1 MNTGKIRVGDENAKE
16 MKRRCVRDE
25 ARRVRERRWKLM
37 GIDMRRTCVREKVKI
52 GKDDREKQG
61 ERRETE
67 SGLRNNLD
75 FCGCRHA
82 DVVVFGGGQI
92 LSLCFTF

>member
-1 MNTGKIRVGDENAKE
+1 
-16 MKRRCVRDE
+16 MKRRCVRDK

-67 SGLRNNLD
+67 RVD
-75 FCGCRHA
+75 
-82 DVVVFGGGQI
+82 
-92 LSLCFTF
+92 